1 MASDRL
7 KGYNYGYIY
16 GLGNAFCG
24 VAIDKLIKNEYAKD
38 LLFEIFKSLSGNS
51 EDKPYISD
59 IFNANLD
66 ISEVVDCKEV
76 CQ

>member
-7 KGYNYGYIY
+7 KGYNYGYIF
-16 GLGNAFCG
+16 GLGNALCG
-24 VAIDKLIKNEYAKD
+24 VAIDKLIKNECAKD
-38 LLFEIFKSLSGNS
+38 LLFEILKSLSGNS
-51 EDKPYISD
+51 EDKPYVSD
-59 IFNANLD
+59 ISNANLD